1 MKPVEQGFK
10 NYWIYPNDKDEFPY
24 GEGFVEHVTEDDPH
38 KLTKY
43 HFHCEDNFKKHERTK
58 HLYIHTVEIAA
69 LKAEQDK
76 VKELVEGLKKIDNTT
91 DCEFTSELVD
101 ELLEKYGVL
110 ND

>member
-10 NYWIYPNDKDEFPY
+10 PIF
-24 GEGFVEHVTEDDPH
+24 VTEFNNQFDVPQLLHATRSKD
-38 KLTKY
+38 KA
-43 HFHCEDNFKKHERTK
+43 FKDAGTSGKVIEC
-58 HLYIHTVEIAA
+58 VEIAA
-69 LKAEQDK
+69 LRAEQDK